1 MEKELIRIRR
11 ALLTVADK
19 TGLAE
24 FARGLREH
32 GAELISTGKTAEHL
46 RGAGM
51 TVTDVAEVTG
61 LSEMLDGRVKT
72 LHPAIHGA
80 ILARRSDPEH
90 ERQLTEH
97 RISPI
102 DLVAVN
108 LYPFETTIAEQPLD
122 FSRALEHIDI
132 GGGAPPPPPAPKHQH
147 PASPPPPPPHP
158 P

>member
-11 ALLTVADK
+11 ALLTVSDK

-132 GGGAPPPPPAPKHQH
+132 GGPALIRSAAKNFEHV
-147 PASPPPPPPHP
+147 AILTDRKSVV
-158 P
+158 